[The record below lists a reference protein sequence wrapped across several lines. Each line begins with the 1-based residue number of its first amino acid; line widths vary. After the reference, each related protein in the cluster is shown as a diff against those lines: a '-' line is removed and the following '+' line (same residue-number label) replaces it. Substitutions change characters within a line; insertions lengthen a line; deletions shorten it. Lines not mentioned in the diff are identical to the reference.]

1 MGFENQLNEFRISN
15 IFLNRFSFLSED
27 ESSVDPNDNE
37 QTAAEEEVVEKLMMP
52 PTTPPPQQ
60 PKALTRSSGNFVVLN
75 KHNMSQFKKVKC
87 ISAAK
92 IRKVVFPRGNIR
104 CFNASGRL
112 SSIDSKPR
120 FMTNIK
126 TNVPKFQNFTRLST
140 LQHNQLQT
148 NGDAKNGIK
157 TELNGQ
163 APQKSGILIKRNHL
177 KNITVR
183 KVNVMQSNFKRG
195 NTISINSIGSAKHN
209 IKNNSTA
216 RAVANLD
223 S

>member
-1 MGFENQLNEFRISN
+1 MNEFRVSN
-15 IFLNRFSFLSED
+15 IFLNYFSFLSED
-27 ESSVDPNDNE
+27 ELSADPKDNE
-37 QTAAEEEVVEKLMMP
+37 QIAVEEDVVENLTTP
-52 PTTPPPQQ
+52 PTTPPPTQA
-60 PKALTRSSGNFVVLN
+60 PKPLSRSSGNFVVLN

-87 ISAAK
+87 IPAAK
-92 IRKVVFPRGNIR
+92 MRKVIFPRGNIR

-120 FMTNIK
+120 FMTNVK
-126 TNVPKFQNFTRLST
+126 MNVPKFQNFTRLST
-140 LQHNQLQT
+140 LQQNQSQT
-148 NGDAKNGIK
+148 NGDTKSGLK

-163 APQKSGILIKRNHL
+163 ASQKSGILIKRNHL

-209 IKNNSTA
+209 IKDNSTA
-216 RAVANLD
+216 RAVADLD